1 MRPLALPLAALLA
14 AFSPDSAR
22 ACSVCS
28 CGDPLADAAEQAP
41 SANSV
46 RVALETEWLT
56 VRSASEA
63 VEGAETTLDQ
73 YSLRAVGVWSPI
85 DALNVALTVPLVMKR
100 MSDEGGGLGHL
111 HGPEHTGLGD
121 VEVGARWFA
130 LNRVDMRART
140 RQTLALSAGTSLP
153 TGANDLSQAGERI
166 DEHAQLGTGG
176 FGPYAGLAWR
186 LQGDAW
192 GAQASIA
199 GRYRTANSHQY
210 RYGESLLWST
220 GADWRPVERFAVTLG
235 LDGRI
240 AQRDRDDGAFAPDT
254 GGLVLAAAPGV
265 HVDVGR
271 GVWLSMRAQLP
282 VYTHLYGDQ
291 HVGPT
296 VVAGAQVQ
304 LY

>member
-1 MRPLALPLAALLA
+1 MRPLALPLAAVVTALWA
-14 AFSPDSAR
+14 GPGR

-41 SANSV
+41 RANAF

-56 VRSASEA
+56 MRSASEA
-63 VEGAETTLDQ
+63 AEGAQTTLDQ
-73 YSLRAVGVWSPI
+73 YSLRAVGVWSPF
-85 DALNVALTVPLVMKR
+85 DALNLALTVPLVMKR
-100 MSDEGGGLGHL
+100 MSDAGGGLGHL

-130 LNRVDMRART
+130 LNRVDMRSRT

-153 TGANDLSQAGERI
+153 TGANDLSQGGERI
-166 DEHAQLGTGG
+166 DEHAQLGTGA

-192 GAQASIA
+192 GAQASLA
-199 GRYRTANSHQY
+199 GRYRTTNSQNY
-210 RYGESLLWST
+210 RYGEALLWST
-220 GADWRPVERFAVTLG
+220 GADWRPAERFAVTLG
-235 LDGRI
+235 LDGRL

-254 GGLVLAAAPGV
+254 GGLVLAAAPAV

-271 GVWLSMRAQLP
+271 GAWVSLRAQLP

-296 VVAGAQVQ
+296 VVAGVQ
-304 LY
+304 YALY